1 MFEYSEVVSARKS
14 IEKLVEQLIDTSEVA
29 EILGLTDPRG
39 VYVYQDR
46 YQDMP
51 RPIVDRGK
59 NKVKLWYKPEI
70 VDWHN
75 GRRSN

>member
-1 MFEYSEVVSARKS
+1 VITRKNV
-14 IEKLVEQLIDTSEVA
+14 EKLAEQLIDTSEVA

-46 YQDMP
+46 YSDMP

-70 VDWHN
+70 VEWHQS
-75 GRRSN
+75 RKSN